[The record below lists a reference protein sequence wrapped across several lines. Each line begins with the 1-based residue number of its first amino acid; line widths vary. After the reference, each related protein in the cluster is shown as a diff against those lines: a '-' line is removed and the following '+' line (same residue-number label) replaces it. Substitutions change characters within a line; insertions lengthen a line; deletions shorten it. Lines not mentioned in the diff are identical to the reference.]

1 MSPIYLNS
9 LLIDYINIEMTDN
22 KTVTQLVAL
31 TGATVAV
38 VNVHYNWQ
46 ERQSAE
52 NTSPHSPGGE
62 VEANEIERNKQ

>member
-1 MSPIYLNS
+1 MP
-9 LLIDYINIEMTDN
+9 D

-31 TGATVAV
+31 TGAKVAV

-52 NTSPHSPGGE
+52 TTSPHSQGGE
-62 VEANEIERNKQ
+62 VKHNDMGEANEIEKTKQ